1 MTTITAS
8 TAGGRDPVNRGA
20 GDQDTGTGSSKADV
34 AYQRILSGI
43 NAGRYSPGARLVLAQ
58 LATELEMSVVPVR
71 EAIRRLQSES
81 VVAYTRNVG
90 ATVIG
95 IDPEIYHD
103 TMETLALVE
112 GYSTALCA
120 PLITAEEIE
129 RARAINERMRGL
141 LADFNPVEF
150 TRLNKE
156 FHSVLFEH
164 HQNSHILDLVHRGW
178 ARLAALRSSTFAYVP
193 HRADRSVAEHDHLLD
208 LIAAGAEFAAVE
220 QAARHHR
227 LNTLNAY
234 LDHVAASN
242 GDADSPSA

>member
-1 MTTITAS
+1 MT
-8 TAGGRDPVNRGA
+8 
-20 GDQDTGTGSSKADV
+20 SKADV
-34 AYQRILSGI
+34 AYREILSRI
-43 NAGRYSPGARLVLAQ
+43 NAGRHAPGARLVLSQ
-58 LATELEMSVVPVR
+58 LAAELDMSVVPVR
-71 EAIRRLQSES
+71 EAIRRLQSDS
-81 VVAYTRNVG
+81 IVSYTRNVG

-120 PLITAEEIE
+120 PLVTAEELE

-141 LADFNPVEF
+141 LTDFNAVEF

-193 HRADRSVAEHDHLLD
+193 HRADRSVEEHDQLLD
-208 LIAAGAEFAAVE
+208 LIATGADFDAVE

-234 LDHVAASN
+234 LDHVAVSN
-242 GDADSPSA
+242 GAATPTSV